1 MNGLGFREKHGLTYM
16 NEIYAALVGASV
28 SALLMVLANRSSR
41 RQGDIREIFSRL
53 NSLEREVTRL
63 EANKPRN
70 WRGH

>member
-1 MNGLGFREKHGLTYM
+1 M

-53 NSLEREVTRL
+53 NNLEREVTRL

>member
-1 MNGLGFREKHGLTYM
+1 M

-53 NSLEREVTRL
+53 NNLEREVTRL
-63 EANKPRN
+63 EANRPRN
-70 WRGH
+70 WRGQ

>member
-1 MNGLGFREKHGLTYM
+1 M

-53 NSLEREVTRL
+53 NNLEREVTML

-70 WRGH
+70 WRGQ

>member
-1 MNGLGFREKHGLTYM
+1 M

-70 WRGH
+70 WRGQ